1 MWEDQYSGRL
11 LLLCFRYIH
20 IYIIH
25 TVSVWERELT
35 DLYWRTDRWTL
46 SIEKLRFW
54 KNTIYFITCYL
65 FESKENK
72 KENLIEIFAIGQ
84 NNFIWKQNIILFKI
98 FGIHIP
104 TKGRQLRIFFSR
116 REFEVFKL
124 WLVLNLFLKENIC
137 TILMHI
143 C

>member
-1 MWEDQYSGRL
+1 MYG
-11 LLLCFRYIH
+11 
-20 IYIIH
+20 
-25 TVSVWERELT
+25 
-35 DLYWRTDRWTL
+35 RTDGQIGPKYRKASL
-46 SIEKLRFW
+46 LE
-54 KNTIYFITCYL
+54 NTIYFTTCYL

-116 REFEVFKL
+116 REFD
-124 WLVLNLFLKENIC
+124 WY
-137 TILMHI
+137 
-143 C
+143 